1 MIKWGSLLSPDI
13 FHSAVFREFR
23 SYIIMMSVVFNV
35 FFILLFGYGVILAF
49 GNLYISIKIAYTI
62 IKKRKIEEN
71 ISHIPPLGGVLMFL
85 SLQFFDCKFSIWVLF
100 LDWPFPNL
108 LIIYPFICLHK
119 LIYHLKNKL

>member
-1 MIKWGSLLSPDI
+1 
-13 FHSAVFREFR
+13 
-23 SYIIMMSVVFNV
+23 MMSVVFNV